1 MSGLLLRGGRI
12 YDPAGGIDLVGD
24 VRIVNGRIAELGR
37 ELEPR
42 GTVFDV
48 RGCLVLPGFVDLHTH
63 LREPGFEGK
72 GTIASETR
80 AAARG
85 GFTTV
90 CAMPNT
96 DPPPDSAAEVEGLL
110 ERFRRDA
117 AVRVFPVGC
126 VTKRRRGE
134 VLAELPELAEAGC
147 VAFSDDGDPVADARL
162 LRRALELSASLERPI
177 SDHAVDPALAR
188 GGVMHESGLS
198 ERLGLPGQPTASEVT
213 AVARDLALAEETG
226 GHVHIAHVTTARA
239 VELIAEAKSRGVRVT
254 AEVTPS
260 HLFLTEHAVWGPGP
274 QPLYD
279 TNAKINP
286 PLRTEE
292 DRRALV
298 AGVES
303 GVIDAIA
310 TDHAPHAPEDKAC
323 EFDRAAF
330 GISALETAAGI
341 VWTLIARGELTL
353 EAGVRALTAGPVRA
367 FGLQRYV
374 AGLGSLAP
382 GAPADITVVD
392 PERPWVVDPSSF
404 ASKGKN
410 TPLAGA
416 ELVGKV
422 VLVLV
427 GGEVRFEALRKEEAV
442 G

>member
-1 MSGLLLRGGRI
+1 MSELLLRGGRI
-12 YDPAGGIDLVGD
+12 FDPAHGIDLVGD
-24 VRIVNGRIAELGR
+24 LRVADGRIAAIGR
-37 ELEPR
+37 DLESR

-48 RGCLVLPGFVDLHTH
+48 HGCLVLPGFVDLHAH

-72 GTIASETR
+72 GTIASETG
-80 AAARG
+80 AAVRG

-96 DPPPDSAAEVEGLL
+96 EPPPDSASEVEALL
-110 ERFRRDA
+110 ERVRRDA
-117 AVRVFPVGC
+117 AARVFPVGC

-134 VLAELPELAEAGC
+134 SLAELAELAAAGC
-147 VAFSDDGDPVADARL
+147 VAFSDDGDPVADPRL

-198 ERLGLPGQPTASEVT
+198 ERLGLPGQPTASEVA

-226 GHVHIAHVTTARA
+226 GHIHIAHVTSARA
-239 VELIAEAKSRGVRVT
+239 VELIAEAKARGDPVT

-260 HLFLTEHAVWGPGP
+260 HLFLTEQAIWGAGP
-274 QPLYD
+274 RPLYD

-286 PLRTEE
+286 PLRSEE

-298 AGVES
+298 RAVADGT
-303 GVIDAIA
+303 IDAIA
-310 TDHAPHAPEDKAC
+310 TDHAPHAFEDKAC

-330 GISALETAAGI
+330 GISALETAAGV
-341 VWTLIARGELTL
+341 VWTLIARGELPL
-353 EAGVRALTAGPVRA
+353 EAAVRALTAGPVRA
-367 FGLQRYV
+367 FRLDRYV
-374 AGLGSLAP
+374 PGLGSLAP
-382 GAPADITVVD
+382 GAPADITVLDPDRRWIVD
-392 PERPWVVDPSSF
+392 PDAFV
-404 ASKGKN
+404 SKGKN
-410 TPLAGA
+410 TPLGGA

-427 GGEVRFEALRKEEAV
+427 AGVVKFEELEKEEAV
-442 G
+442 V